1 MADSKAA
8 SAESELDSNL
18 NSMCVTLGLSFLI
31 CKMGIC
37 KALPQESQVVHRE
50 TPRIMWRR

>member
-18 NSMCVTLGLSFLI
+18 NSICVALGLSFLI
-31 CKMGIC
+31 CKMGIF
-37 KALPQESQVVHRE
+37 KTLPQESQVVHRE
-50 TPRIMWRR
+50 TPRIMWHR